1 MAFYLKIQTHQDA
14 KSLMVQRWLIEEGQ
28 YIDRLRPIV
37 VIRADDEQVTIR
49 AQRDGILLGK
59 YVQDGESFERDD
71 ELATIISPEEAGR
84 IKITRTLTARDRE
97 ILNSLNRKPKHKH
110 PHADHLRA
118 TPAARSLASQYGVSL
133 FDVHGS
139 GPDGR
144 IQKSDVLRYVRA
156 GEEDIKDKNQRVLK
170 LAGKDTGSDEQSDQP
185 TKRLKKVRISPLARK
200 MAVSYG
206 IDLKDVKSHGGKIGK
221 EDVLDFLGLLT
232 PAESASLAP
241 EDTAQAQNTV
251 ASESQPETV
260 STPQVEAVLEEAVL
274 DEGPIDLTRLR
285 QQAEADDIRTLQE
298 AGRLESEDETEESEG
313 PDEVDLA
320 AEALRQEESRKLF
333 DFFSRI
339 AKDADGEL
347 MAVPT
352 EVDKIKVAGQN
363 EVPEETA
370 PEAGRVE
377 EAEIVAHE
385 AEMEALEPESESG
398 SEAPEA
404 PLEETSEDE
413 AISAQAEEVPP
424 EESEKVSEEASEDSS
439 DDLFGDLTV
448 ALSDDMTEDESEN
461 DHEEQAEKTDQT
473 RSETESDMHET
484 TSQIKDD
491 IRTEESRLLE
501 ELLAFARSQSTS
513 VGMGGGGS
521 AKTAEP
527 GAQSEE
533 TKEEPEAAAQ
543 ESEAQE
549 TGFVLKDSVDET
561 KAVTEPSAEEA
572 PAEEMNPS
580 EAKEAA
586 ESESSDEPMLYLA
599 PEGEFAYDGLHYNN
613 LDEREALLSTS
624 LFDLLGTPEAD
635 TIQIPDTDS
644 IIELTGEMPEHA
656 LSEQAQMQEGPSEPK
671 AHVDTPDVIALPQEP
686 ETETTEI
693 HTEDTEAQE
702 AEDALTESIITPAP
716 PAHEPDMDT
725 MADRAIHAALAEPAL
740 FEDEDADI
748 IEKKEQAEKPEHHPE
763 VSYDDLLY
771 GSVEDTESESG
782 QVAKDVI
789 DFMSE
794 ELPDVTSE
802 PDAGEILRGEILA
815 ALGLTGAEAE
825 EVLELSTVEDGGLF
839 EAAYARSAGTKARE
853 QAYEALT
860 TSRPVPS
867 ETLTLSAEMRLDPIF
882 SILEALETDPGHTL
896 TYEPEDFILLSIRRA
911 LEAMTGEVLPIL
923 FQDVEQIYAV
933 ATSAQDLTSIHEA
946 LEACTPGS
954 AKSPVTVVSLLATP
968 VITASG
974 AQKTMSPLVL
984 TIGGLRTATS
994 ADGKTHHYARMN
1006 LETTALSLTQAG
1018 KLLQDI
1024 LSALDYPSTM
1034 LIEKA

>member
-170 LAGKDTGSDEQSDQP
+170 LAGKDTGSDEPSDQP

-200 MAVSYG
+200 MAASYG

-241 EDTAQAQNTV
+241 EDTAEAQNTM

-260 STPQVEAVLEEAVL
+260 SAPQVEAVLEEAVL

-285 QQAEADDIRTLQE
+285 QQAEANDIRTLQE
-298 AGRLESEDETEESEG
+298 AGRLESEDEIESEDSQS

-363 EVPEETA
+363 EVPE
-370 PEAGRVE
+370 AGRVE

-385 AEMEALEPESESG
+385 AEMEALETETEPEA
-398 SEAPEA
+398 EAP
-404 PLEETSEDE
+404 PQETSEEE
-413 AISAQAEEVPP
+413 AISTQAEEP
-424 EESEKVSEEASEDSS
+424 EESEEASEESS
-439 DDLFGDLTV
+439 NDLFGDLTV
-448 ALSDDMTEDESEN
+448 ELSEDESEN
-461 DHEEQAEKTDQT
+461 DHEEPAEMAE
-473 RSETESDMHET
+473 SETGSDMHET
-484 TSQIKDD
+484 VSTIKDD
-491 IRTEESRLLE
+491 IKTEESRLME

-513 VGMGGGGS
+513 VGMGGS
-521 AKTAEP
+521 AASKAAEP
-527 GAQSEE
+527 AAQAEAAPQAEE
-533 TKEEPEAAAQ
+533 KELEEP
-543 ESEAQE
+543 SQE

-561 KAVTEPSAEEA
+561 EAVTQVPSEVS
-572 PAEEMNPS
+572 PAEETTKS
-580 EAKEAA
+580 EAKKAA

-671 AHVDTPDVIALPQEP
+671 AHVDTPDVIQLPEETEEDEIN
-686 ETETTEI
+686 ETETDI
-693 HTEDTEAQE
+693 EAQ
-702 AEDALTESIITPAP
+702 AEDVSAEAKSEAVITPAP

-725 MADRAIHAALAEPAL
+725 MAGRVIHAALAEPAL
-740 FEDEDADI
+740 FEDEDVDV
-748 IEKKEQAEKPEHHPE
+748 IEANEQAEKPEHHPE

-771 GSVEDTESESG
+771 GGVEDVESESG

-794 ELPDVTSE
+794 ELPDVASE
-802 PDAGEILRGEILA
+802 PDAGEILRNEILA

-882 SILEALETDPGHTL
+882 SILGALETDPGHTL

-933 ATSAQDLTSIHEA
+933 AASAQDLTGIHEA

-984 TIGGLRTATS
+984 TIGGLRTAAS
-994 ADGKTHHYARMN
+994 ADGKTHHYARLN

>member
-185 TKRLKKVRISPLARK
+185 TRRLKKVRISPLARK

-241 EDTAQAQNTV
+241 EDTAQAQNTA
-251 ASESQPETV
+251 ASDRQAETV

-298 AGRLESEDETEESEG
+298 AGRLETEEETSDEG

-333 DFFSRI
+333 EFFSRI

-352 EVDKIKVAGQN
+352 DVEKIKVAGQT
-363 EVPEETA
+363 EVPETA

-385 AEMEALEPESESG
+385 AEMETLESESEAEPETEEPEAG
-398 SEAPEA
+398 TAGEAP
-404 PLEETSEDE
+404 EETSEEE
-413 AISAQAEEVPP
+413 AVSSQAEE
-424 EESEKVSEEASEDSS
+424 SEEASE
-439 DDLFGDLTV
+439 DLFGDLTV
-448 ALSDDMTEDESEN
+448 ALPDDMTEDESEN
-461 DHEEQAEKTDQT
+461 DHETTAETPE
-473 RSETESDMHET
+473 SETESDMHET

-491 IRTEESRLLE
+491 IRTEESRLME

-561 KAVTEPSAEEA
+561 KTVTEPSAEEA

-580 EAKEAA
+580 EAKKAA
-586 ESESSDEPMLYLA
+586 ESESSEEPMLYLA

-693 HTEDTEAQE
+693 TTEDIKAQAAQAE
-702 AEDALTESIITPAP
+702 TPKAEDGSTEPVITPAP

-740 FEDEDADI
+740 FEDEDIDVTEAS
-748 IEKKEQAEKPEHHPE
+748 EQAEKPEHHPE
-763 VSYDDLLY
+763 ISYDDLLY
-771 GSVEDTESESG
+771 GSVKDGESESG
-782 QVAKDVI
+782 QAAMDVV

-794 ELPDVTSE
+794 ELPDVASE
-802 PDAGEILRGEILA
+802 PDAGEILREEILA

-839 EAAYARSAGTKARE
+839 EAAYARCTGTKARE

-860 TSRPVPS
+860 TARPVPS

-882 SILEALETDPGHTL
+882 SILGALESDPGHTL

-954 AKSPVTVVSLLATP
+954 AKAPVTVVSLLATP

-984 TIGGLRTATS
+984 TIGGLRTAAS
-994 ADGKTHHYARMN
+994 ADAKTHHYARLN